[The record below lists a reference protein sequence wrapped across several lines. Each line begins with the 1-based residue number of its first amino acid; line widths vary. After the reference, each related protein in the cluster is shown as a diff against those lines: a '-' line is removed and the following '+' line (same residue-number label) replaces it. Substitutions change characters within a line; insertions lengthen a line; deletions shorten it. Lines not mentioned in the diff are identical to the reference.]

1 MKKIT
6 KIEAQKRP
14 GRYNIYLNGQ
24 YAFPVAESVL
34 IKYRLAKDLELDTAT
49 LEQITKDDQIA
60 KAYGRM
66 LDYLSHQLRTE
77 AEVKQK
83 LIDLETPPEM
93 IDPVMEHLRS
103 NRLLDD
109 QVYADSYVRTV
120 MHTELKGPQVIRQ
133 KLRQKGV
140 GELVIDQALEQFD
153 LNNQLENAQKLAQ
166 RLVQRYRHEPTRRQ
180 EEKVRQGLMT
190 NGYSSDL
197 YNQLK
202 EDLVLVNDED
212 QQASLLATS
221 GEKIWQRNRRYE
233 NLYER
238 KMKTKQALYRKGFD
252 LDAIDRWLA
261 ERDSK
266 K

>member
-14 GRYNIYLNGQ
+14 GRYNIYLDGQ

-34 IKYRLAKDLELDTAT
+34 IKYRLAKDLELDAET
-49 LEQITKDDQIA
+49 LAHITTDDQIA

-83 LIDLETPPEM
+83 LIDIQTPPAM
-93 IDPVMEHLRS
+93 IEPVMEQLRG

-109 QVYADSYVRTV
+109 QVYADAYVRTV

-140 GELVIDQALEQFD
+140 GELVIDQALGQFD
-153 LNNQLENAQKLAQ
+153 LTNQLTNAQKLGQKLAQ
-166 RLVQRYRHEPTRRQ
+166 RYHKEPARRQ
-180 EEKVRQGLMT
+180 SEKIRQGLIT
-190 NGYSSDL
+190 NGYASDL
-197 YNQLK
+197 YDQIK
-202 EDLVLVNDED
+202 DELALERD
-212 QQASLLATS
+212 DEQQASLLATT
-221 GEKIWQRNRRYE
+221 GEKLWQRNRRYD
-233 NLYER
+233 NAYER

-252 LDAIDRWLA
+252 LDEIERWLA
-261 ERDSK
+261 SAHP
-266 K
+266 